1 LPVWTLVN
9 FRLDG
14 VAVKLAGV
22 TPLPESAMSNVVAD
36 PLMVNDRR
44 PLLGPAEAG
53 ANMTPKVEL

>member
-1 LPVWTLVN
+1 LVN